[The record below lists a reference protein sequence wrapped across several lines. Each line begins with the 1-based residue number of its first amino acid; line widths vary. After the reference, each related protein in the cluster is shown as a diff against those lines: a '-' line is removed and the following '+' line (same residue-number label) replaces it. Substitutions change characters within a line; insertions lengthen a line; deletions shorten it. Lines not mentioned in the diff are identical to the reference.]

1 MNQGEYFQA
10 IESFYMERLK
20 ASLKDKF
27 KKCSKCTNL
36 REFTINDG
44 SLTITCSSSCEKQTT
59 INLNEYLNYPEMKL
73 AIESGMNYTLNPGKF
88 SEIFTEEEI
97 KVYQTYIK
105 DQQSL
110 LSDLYKQY
118 KQQNSLSKKQTLM
131 KETHRERI
139 KLKKEQS
146 ILLKKIDE
154 ELDPSKKGELRK
166 KYLEINQKL
175 KDDYQVLLDQN
186 RLVNK
191 FLITE
196 EGSVKQSVEP
206 KPTPKQETS
215 TNLIPELQD
224 AVSEDSQR
232 NNLTMNLIVAYRDP
246 GDGSRKSQL
255 KMFKQQMN
263 ELFKDQTKLKIYII
277 EQESNRTDYASLPD
291 LLKQEGTS
299 MAKFNLGVLK
309 NIGFHMA
316 SKKHNKGEYY
326 ILSDVDLLPSPELI
340 KDYLTYP
347 ESPIHLA
354 NMGTR
359 YNVDGSDPNFLGGV
373 ISVSKQDFEK
383 ANGYPNNFW
392 GWGGEDNALNVRFKK
407 NNIKVTKS
415 TAPVIDL
422 EKYTIKEKMAKLKQE
437 KLKEMRKWE
446 KLDED
451 KETWKENGLSNL
463 DETYKVL
470 KKMKKDNI
478 THIKVYLEVNKEKQ
492 EEIEREVLDEEVI
505 PESTLNLPDQQVAVL
520 QNQS

>member
-1 MNQGEYFQA
+1 MNQDEYFQA
-10 IESFYMERLK
+10 IESFYMDRLK
-20 ASLKDKF
+20 ASFKPKF
-27 KKCSKCTNL
+27 RICSKCKK
-36 REFTINDG
+36 EKVFTVKEN
-44 SLTITCSSSCEKQTT
+44 SLTITCTPKCEKEIT
-59 INLNEYLNYPEMKL
+59 INLQEYLNYKEIKSV
-73 AIESGMNYTLNPGKF
+73 IETDINFTLNLGKYN
-88 SEIFTEEEI
+88 EVYTEEEI
-97 KVYQTYIK
+97 NK
-105 DQQSL
+105 
-110 LSDLYKQY
+110 YKQNIKQLGSNFSKLLKKY
-118 KQQNSLSKKQTLM
+118 KQQNSLSKKETQL

-139 KLKKEQS
+139 KLKKEQVV
-146 ILLKKIDE
+146 LLKKIDE
-154 ELDPSKKGELRK
+154 EIDPSKQGELRK

-175 KDDYQVLLDQN
+175 KDDYQVLIDQHRPLN
-186 RLVNK
+186 D
-191 FLITE
+191 FLIIS
-196 EGSVKQSVEP
+196 EGSVKQSVESTRAS
-206 KPTPKQETS
+206 PTEQTH

-255 KMFKQQMN
+255 RMFKQQMN
-263 ELFKDQTKLKIYII
+263 KLFKDQTKLKIYII

-309 NIGFHMA
+309 NIGFQMA

-347 ESPIHLA
+347 KSPIHLA

-392 GWGGEDNALNVRFKK
+392 GWGGEDNALNERFKK

-415 TAPVIDL
+415 QAPVIDL
-422 EKYTIKEKMAKLKQE
+422 EKYTIKEKMAKLKQG

-463 DETYKVL
+463 DETYKVVE
-470 KKMKKDNI
+470 KMKKDNI
-478 THIKVYLEVNKEKQ
+478 THMKVYLEVNKEKQ

-505 PESTLNLPDQQVAVL
+505 PESTLNLPDEES
-520 QNQS
+520 NESITE